1 MVVPMNLS
9 VLVVRCSAAAVLVF
23 TLPGCDRSAPQVAAL
38 KAENERLKAE
48 IAQLKHKPNG
58 TKEGESQPGNAD
70 LILEINE
77 LWSQRFEDNEFRAKQ
92 RLSGK
97 TIRVTGLVD
106 GVNGQTISMFGAGK
120 VSRSVRMSANLE
132 STQAA
137 KIQEGL
143 ASLEKGATVTVQG
156 KFAFDRM
163 GLDDSLIV
171 DKETGHKLSADEIL
185 LLAQAGV
192 SKTPPPDKK

>member
-1 MVVPMNLS
+1 MVVPMNFSLPI
-9 VLVVRCSAAAVLVF
+9 VRCTAAAVLVF
-23 TLPGCDRSAPQVAAL
+23 TLPGCDRSAAQIAVL

-48 IAQLKHKPNG
+48 LAQLRPKPNG
-58 TKEGESQPGNAD
+58 SKEGENQPGKAD
-70 LILEINE
+70 LILDISE

-106 GVNGQTISMFGAGK
+106 GVNGQTISMFGVGK

-132 STQAA
+132 STHAA

-163 GLDDSLIV
+163 GLDDSTFA
-171 DKETGHKLSADEIL
+171 DKETGRTLTPAEIL
-185 LLAQAGV
+185 TLAQAGV
-192 SKTPPPDKK
+192 SKTAPPDKK